1 MFRPKV
7 FAIGYIGLYNLAYSF
22 VRSLSTISEWSD
34 LENPIF
40 ISPDAIPNAYMYS
53 LTYFPKPEFKVNK
66 AESGLLAVLFAD

>member
-1 MFRPKV
+1 M
-7 FAIGYIGLYNLAYSF
+7 
-22 VRSLSTISEWSD
+22 
-34 LENPIF
+34 F